1 MKFDRFTG
9 KTLDEALNAAKA
21 AKQVPV
27 ERLVYTVVEEK
38 SGFFGIGRSV
48 TIEAWGPGDIVLF
61 IRDYIQTFFDNAQMD
76 GTCEVSLDEVNGDDF
91 YRIKVDTNANAVLIG
106 RQGKTLQDF
115 NRLVRSA
122 ASSVFKKHVRLMIDV
137 NGYKEER
144 YEKITRMAIRV
155 ARDVRRTKVDAVL
168 DPMPADER
176 RVIHNALTSMEGIS
190 THSEGEGAKRQLHI
204 LYTPDKKGTE

>member
-9 KTLDEALNAAKA
+9 KTLDEALSAAKA

-48 TIEAWGPGDIVLF
+48 TIEAWGPGDIALF

-91 YRIKVDTNANAVLIG
+91 YRIKVNTNANAVLIG

-115 NRLVRSA
+115 NRLVRAA

-144 YEKITRMAIRV
+144 YEKIIRMAIRV
-155 ARDVRRTKVDAVL
+155 ARDVRRTKVSAVL

-176 RVIHNALTSMEGIS
+176 RVIHNALASMDGIS

>member
-9 KTLDEALNAAKA
+9 KTLEDALNAAQT
-21 AKQVPV
+21 AKKMPI

-38 SGFFGIGRSV
+38 SGFFGIGRSI
-48 TIEAWGPGDIVLF
+48 TIEAWGPEDIGVF
-61 IRDYIQTFFDNAQMD
+61 ICDYIQTFFDNAQMD

-91 YRIKVDTNANAVLIG
+91 YRIKVNTNANAVLIG

-144 YEKITRMAIRV
+144 YEKIVHMAIRI
-155 ARDVRRTKVDAVL
+155 ARDVRRTKVNAVL

-176 RVIHNALTSMEGIS
+176 RVIHNALASMDNIS
-190 THSEGEGAKRQLHI
+190 THSEGEGMKRQLHI